1 MRIALLTLIAITLAW
16 PMTPLAQETC
26 VVKWKD
32 SVTED
37 AEGTNIYVGATK
49 EEAESSTTVA
59 KFVTWAGVKAPQQID
74 CADIGLDV
82 GKWVAL
88 RTKRGDEVTDAT
100 PAVMRIKEKETLV
113 LYPPTDVVVETTST
127 RTTTIRTLK

>member
-1 MRIALLTLIAITLAW
+1 MRIALLALLIIILVY
-16 PMTPLAQETC
+16 PSIPSAQKTC

-37 AEGTNIYVGATK
+37 AEGTNVYVGATK
-49 EEAESSTTVA
+49 EEAETSTTVA
-59 KFVTWAGVKAPQQID
+59 KFVAWTGVKAPQQVD
-74 CADIGLDV
+74 CADVGLDV

-88 RTKRGDEVTDAT
+88 RTKRGDKVTDAT
-100 PAVMRIKEKETLV
+100 TAVMRIKEKETLV